1 MRGTAAVLALACL
14 VLSGCSGE
22 PKAAALPEGVSATT
36 GAIHGIVVD
45 PAIVPI
51 AKVRVALALPGG
63 GNRTAATDDGGRF
76 TFGGLAP
83 GTYFL
88 SFEHLLY
95 HAIRTSVEVLAGVE
109 PPPTRVQMLPV
120 FTAKPYHELLKY
132 KGSLLCGYGSP
143 AVSSIC
149 VLDYTQ
155 LACGGGCVPEEH
167 ERLQHLQGDR
177 RSFNLTVGAH
187 WETLV
192 VETAFDKP
200 AAGNAEEMLMTLSYT
215 GRTSAESF
223 GSASGPSP
231 LLLRF
236 ETGVRHP
243 TEQGAKR
250 PLINASGE
258 DDLYL
263 FLNEAPGPGS
273 PVAVAYQQ
281 ELQVFEATF
290 YNAKPPEGWSFV
302 KGDEF
307 PF

>member
-1 MRGTAAVLALACL
+1 MRGGRATLLLLALVLA
-14 VLSGCSGE
+14 GCSSA
-22 PKAAALPEGVSATT
+22 PKAEVLPEGVTGST
-36 GAIHGIVVD
+36 GAINGIVVD
-45 PAIVPI
+45 LAIAPI
-51 AKVRVALALPGG
+51 AKVHVALALPGG
-63 GNRTAATDDGGRF
+63 GNRTTATDSGGRF
-76 TFGGLAP
+76 AFGGLPP
-83 GTYFL
+83 GTYVVA
-88 SFEHLLY
+88 FEHLLY
-95 HAIRTSVEVLAGVE
+95 LPTRTAVEVHAGSA
-109 PPPTRVQMLPV
+109 PSPTRVQLAPV
-120 FTAKPYHELLKY
+120 FTATPYHEQIKLK
-132 KGSLLCGYGSP
+132 GTLLCGYGTP
-143 AVSSIC
+143 ALSSIC

-155 LACGGGCVPEEH
+155 LACGGGCVPERH
-167 ERLQHLQGDR
+167 EQLQHAQGDR
-177 RSFNLTVGAH
+177 RSFNLTVGAR

-192 VETAFDKP
+192 VEVAFDKP
-200 AAGNAEEMLMTLSYT
+200 SAGNAESMLMSLSYT

-223 GSASGPSP
+223 GSVAGPSP

-281 ELQVFEATF
+281 ELQVFETTF
-290 YNAKPPEGWSFV
+290 YNAKPPEGWSFA
-302 KGDEF
+302 KGDEP

>member
-1 MRGTAAVLALACL
+1 PA
-14 VLSGCSGE
+14 
-22 PKAAALPEGVSATT
+22 GVTATT

-45 PAIVPI
+45 PAITPI
-51 AKVRVALALPGG
+51 AKVRVALALPSG
-63 GNRTAATDDGGRF
+63 GNRTASTDASGRF
-76 TFGGLAP
+76 AFGDLAP
-83 GTYFL
+83 GTYVL
-88 SFEHLLY
+88 AFEHLLY
-95 HAIRTSVEVLAGVE
+95 LPTRTVAEVKAGVD

-120 FTAKPYHELLKY
+120 FTATPYHEQLKY
-132 KGSLLCGYGSP
+132 KGSLLCGYGTP
-143 AVSSIC
+143 ALSSIC

-155 LACGGGCVPEEH
+155 LACGGGCVPQEH
-167 ERLQHLQGDR
+167 DTLQHAQGDR
-177 RSFNLTVGAH
+177 RSFNLTVGAN

-192 VETAFDKP
+192 IEVAFDKP
-200 AAGNAEEMLMTLSYT
+200 SAGNAEDMLMSLSYT

-223 GSASGPSP
+223 GSVSGPSP

-258 DDLYL
+258 ADLYL
-263 FLNEAPGPGS
+263 FLNEAPGPNS

-281 ELQVFEATF
+281 DLEVFETTF
-290 YNAKPPEGWSFV
+290 YNAKPPEGWSFGA
-302 KGDEF
+302 GDEF